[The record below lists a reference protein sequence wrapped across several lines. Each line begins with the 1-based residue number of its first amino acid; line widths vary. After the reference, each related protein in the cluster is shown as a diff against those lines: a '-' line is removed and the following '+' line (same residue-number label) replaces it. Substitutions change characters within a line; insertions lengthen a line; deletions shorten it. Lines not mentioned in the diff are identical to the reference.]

1 MTECTFRAARLVS
14 TVELVFTLIY
24 AIEMAA
30 KISGYGWSIYW
41 SRFRNKFDGVITT
54 VTVLGEIL

>member
-1 MTECTFRAARLVS
+1 MS